1 VIALRD
7 RLRFGSRSLTA
18 ASGTTI
24 AIVPQLQ
31 AGPTSQRRLR
41 AFCILIHGSTIRL
54 GSNGNGLSD
63 VRAPRCS
70 LRQDK
75 KGAETKSEA
84 KKVLS
89 WAGHATCNGTPVS
102 TPNCVRS
109 RSLSISFSTPSAGR
123 LKHHAY
129 LSGLIQT
136 PVNSREALLHLT
148 GQYRP
153 MGDGQQIVV
162 QPPKILLGC
171 HPTLAIEPR
180 QV

>member
-1 VIALRD
+1 VIALKD

-24 AIVPQLQ
+24 AIVPQVQ

-75 KGAETKSEA
+75 KGRRDQKRGKESLKLGRARDVQRNPSQYTELRSIPVVIHQFQHTICRSSKTPC
-84 KKVLS
+84 LPFRPHTN
-89 WAGHATCNGTPVS
+89 AGP
-102 TPNCVRS
+102 
-109 RSLSISFSTPSAGR
+109 L
-123 LKHHAY
+123 
-129 LSGLIQT
+129 
-136 PVNSREALLHLT
+136 
-148 GQYRP
+148 
-153 MGDGQQIVV
+153 
-162 QPPKILLGC
+162 
-171 HPTLAIEPR
+171 
-180 QV
+180 